1 MKTKL
6 ITTPRM
12 RCVYLHIILHQS
24 LLLFS
29 SHVLLLFFF
38 FFFLMIRRP
47 PRSTLFPYTTLFRS
61 RSRIQP
67 TSRWATLTS
76 VSSGAMKMTC
86 VIFRATQGAPPGR
99 SEEHTSELQ
108 SRLHL
113 VCRLL
118 LEKKKKNT
126 HENKVNHNT
135 TNEMCVSSHHPPSV
149 SLTILISRSVV
160 IFFFFFFND
169 TATTEIYTLSLH
181 DALPISVEDPAHVTL
196 GNSHFGVIGGD
207 EDDLRDLSGDPRRSP
222 RVGELPQSRVA
233 HPLGATHR
241 GADGPVPLDQQDI
254 ELGGRVLGLPRRDRP
269 GGAGTDHEDVEI
281 PHAAGTMARAP
292 TGQGAMHLRQP
303 VQVSASTTRSLK
315 SR

>member
-1 MKTKL
+1 MPAAPG
-6 ITTPRM
+6 TP
-12 RCVYLHIILHQS
+12 LHAGRLDADLQVNAFGHRQRGEIG
-24 LLLFS
+24 
-29 SHVLLLFFF
+29 VE
-38 FFFLMIRRP
+38 P
-47 PRSTLFPYTTLFRS
+47 
-61 RSRIQP
+61 
-67 TSRWATLTS
+67 
-76 VSSGAMKMTC
+76 GA
-86 VIFRATQGAPPGR
+86 
-99 SEEHTSELQ
+99 
-108 SRLHL
+108 
-113 VCRLL
+113 
-118 LEKKKKNT
+118 
-126 HENKVNHNT
+126 
-135 TNEMCVSSHHPPSV
+135 
-149 SLTILISRSVV
+149 
-160 IFFFFFFND
+160 
-169 TATTEIYTLSLH
+169 
-181 DALPISVEDPAHVTL
+181 VEDPAHVTL